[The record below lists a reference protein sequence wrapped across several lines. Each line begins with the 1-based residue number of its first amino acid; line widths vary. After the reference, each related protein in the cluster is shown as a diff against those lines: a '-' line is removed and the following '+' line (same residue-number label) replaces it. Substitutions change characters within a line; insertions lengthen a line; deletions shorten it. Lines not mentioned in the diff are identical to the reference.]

1 MAASVIL
8 AKCSVHNKVFGIR
21 VEKRENDWV
30 RTWAFPIDEAR
41 AKREGFD
48 KTKIKGSLTAVDGYP
63 GCPYC
68 GTDEFVQCPCDKIS
82 CWHESKTE
90 GKSEKRQERKTDTK
104 SHEKIAGGFRCPW
117 CGRVAKEI
125 ENVEAFTV
133 KSEKF

>member
-8 AKCSVHNKVFGIR
+8 AKCEDGRTFGIR

-30 RTWAFPIDEAR
+30 RTWAFPIDEGK

-48 KTKIKGSLTAVDGYP
+48 KNTVNGSLQATSGYP

-68 GTDEFVQCPCDKIS
+68 GTFEFVQCGCGKIS
-82 CWHESKTE
+82 CYHESRTE
-90 GKSEKRQERKTDTK
+90 RSVERKPDKK
-104 SHEKIAGGFRCPW
+104 SGNKHDRVSFRCPW

-125 ENVEAFTV
+125 ETVESFHV
-133 KSEKF
+133 KSGGY